1 MTGDD
6 LKSGR
11 ERKGWT
17 QQDAAAKLGVSQ
29 PYLSLMEKR
38 MRRVPDKLARKAA
51 AAFGLSAATLPLD
64 ISLDRVEPK
73 ASEALAVDLAS
84 LGYPGFAHVKSKR
97 KKNPAEVLLSALS
110 SRSLE
115 ARVVEAL
122 PWVLL
127 KYPDLDWQSLVSVV
141 KVRDLQNKLGFVISL
156 ARRVAESRG
165 DKNIAQLLRQQEQ
178 SLEASRLVLE
188 DTLCNASL
196 SQAERSW
203 LKMNRPAEAKHWRV
217 LTDLLPDHL
226 SHAY

>member
-1 MTGDD
+1 MTGED

-11 ERKGWT
+11 ELKGWT

-38 MRRVPDKLARKAA
+38 VRRVPDKLARKAA
-51 AAFGLSAATLPLD
+51 VAFGLSAATLPLE
-64 ISLDRVEPK
+64 ISLDRVEAR

-84 LGYPGFAHVKSKR
+84 LGYPGFAHLKSKR

-110 SRSLE
+110 SSALE

-127 KYPDLDWQSLVSVV
+127 RYPDLDWQSLVSAV
-141 KVRDLQNKLGFVISL
+141 KVKDLQNKLGFFISL
-156 ARRVAESRG
+156 ARRIAENRG
-165 DKNIAQLLRQQEQ
+165 DKNTADLLRQQEQ
-178 SLEASRLVLE
+178 SLEPSRLLLE

-203 LKMNRPAEAKHWRV
+203 LKGNRPPEAKHWRV
-217 LTDLLPDHL
+217 FTDLSPEHF
-226 SHAY
+226 SYAY

>member
-1 MTGDD
+1 VTGDD

-38 MRRVPDKLARKAA
+38 VRRVPDKLAREAA
-51 AAFGLSAATLPLD
+51 AAFGLSAATLPLEM
-64 ISLDRVEPK
+64 SLDRVEPK

-97 KKNPAEVLLSALS
+97 KKNPAEILLSALS
-110 SRSLE
+110 SKSLE
-115 ARVVEAL
+115 MRVVEAL

-127 KYPDLDWQSLVSVV
+127 KYPDLEWPSLVSAV
-141 KVRDLQNKLGFVISL
+141 KVKDLQNKLGFVISL
-156 ARRVAESRG
+156 ARRVAENRG
-165 DKNIAQLLRQQEQ
+165 DKNTAELLRQQEQ
-178 SLEASRLVLE
+178 SLNASRLVLE

-203 LKMNRPAEAKHWRV
+203 LKTNRSAEAKHWRV